1 MGIDNRKKSIHDK
14 PATSPDEQRSLL
26 ESLAMDL
33 AMKQL
38 RDGTAS
44 SQIITQLLKS
54 ASDREQKQLELDILA
69 SQKELMAAK
78 TDSIKQ
84 TTKNAV
90 EVEKVM
96 LAFRKYKGYN
106 PDEEEDYDNE

>member
-78 TDSIKQ
+78 TDSIRQ

-96 LAFRKYKGYN
+96 IAFKKYKGYN
-106 PDEEEDYDNE
+106 PDEEEDYDNY